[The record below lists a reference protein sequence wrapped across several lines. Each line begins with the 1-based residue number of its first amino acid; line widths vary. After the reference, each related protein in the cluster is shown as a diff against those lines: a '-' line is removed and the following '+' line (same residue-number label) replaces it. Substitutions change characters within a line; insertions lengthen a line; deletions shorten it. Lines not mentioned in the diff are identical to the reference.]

1 MAVGGDITN
10 LERTNDK
17 HGNIAKGTT
26 DLRVE
31 FISQDHSSQ
40 LTNLEQYTIS
50 ESRLSID
57 FKISIPTKYKV
68 KILTKPSFRIVTK
81 IRLHPNIISKILTK
95 LQLQNPA

>member
-40 LTNLEQYTIS
+40 LTNLEHITIS
-50 ESRLSID
+50 ESRLTIN
-57 FKISIPTKYKV
+57 FKNLNQTSA
-68 KILTKPSFRIVTK
+68 S
-81 IRLHPNIISKILTK
+81 RLNPK
-95 LQLQNPA
+95 LKS